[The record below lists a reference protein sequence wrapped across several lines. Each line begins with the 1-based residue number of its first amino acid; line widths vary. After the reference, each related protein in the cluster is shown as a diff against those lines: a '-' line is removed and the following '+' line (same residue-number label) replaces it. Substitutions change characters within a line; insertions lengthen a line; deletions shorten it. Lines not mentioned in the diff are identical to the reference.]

1 MVHGSVSALRQ
12 LRFRKCMTKS
22 SVYTLS
28 GLDVMRSSP
37 KFRLSEAPVSIRFND
52 GTAFDKLTTTV
63 RTIPTENFG
72 FRPYDQI
79 LPGIIIFNLS
89 MVVSFSC
96 HSFT

>member
-1 MVHGSVSALRQ
+1 MHGSVSALRQ
-12 LRFRKCMTKS
+12 LRFRKGMTKS